1 VGLRCVA
8 RAPAT
13 ACGRE
18 LDSSELVAGAAVR
31 KLYRDEA
38 KLVGWLA
45 RAEEGRKRVLRG
57 ELGVEVRGA
66 GVRRRRLRA
75 SRGGMAWS
83 GRQRRSSVHGLD
95 DHGSARA
102 SERRGRERARCRG
115 RFDHESELA
124 VREASRRISGP
135 NSALLVLMI
144 LLSSQLI
151 LIKVVN
157 TRVLHTRS
165 SSTRTRCGP
174 TSGRTT
180 TWRPWSPSR
189 AGRGVSV
196 SGNCSAEQ
204 A

>member
-1 VGLRCVA
+1 MTCSGGGGSGKGAPRRA
-8 RAPAT
+8 RRGGARGAQ
-13 ACGRE
+13 A
-18 LDSSELVAGAAVR
+18 AG
-31 KLYRDEA
+31 
-38 KLVGWLA
+38 
-45 RAEEGRKRVLRG
+45 
-57 ELGVEVRGA
+57 GA

-75 SRGGMAWS
+75 SRGGMTGS
-83 GRQRRSSVHGLD
+83 GRRRRSSARGLD
-95 DHGSARA
+95 DHGDARA

-115 RFDHESELA
+115 RFDHESNLA

-135 NSALLVLMI
+135 NSALLVLII

-165 SSTRTRCGP
+165 SSSRTRCGP

-196 SGNCSAEQ
+196 SGNCSADMRK
-204 A
+204 ACLNGH

>member
-1 VGLRCVA
+1 MGLRCAA
-8 RAPAT
+8 RAAAT
-13 ACGRE
+13 ACGRK
-18 LDSSELVAGAAVR
+18 LDSGELVAGAAVG

-45 RAEEGRKRVLRG
+45 RAEEGRERVLRG
-57 ELGVEVRGA
+57 ELGVEVRGAQAAGGA

-83 GRQRRSSVHGLD
+83 GRQRRSSARGLD
-95 DHGSARA
+95 DHGGARA

-157 TRVLHTRS
+157 TR
-165 SSTRTRCGP
+165 
-174 TSGRTT
+174 
-180 TWRPWSPSR
+180 
-189 AGRGVSV
+189 GVTGSI
-196 SGNCSAEQ
+196 
-204 A
+204 

>member
-1 VGLRCVA
+1 MGLRCVA

-18 LDSSELVAGAAVR
+18 PDSGELVPGAAVG

-45 RAEEGRKRVLRG
+45 RAEEGRERVLRG

-66 GVRRRRLRA
+66 VRA
-75 SRGGMAWS
+75 IRGGMAWS
-83 GRQRRSSVHGLD
+83 GRQRRSLARGLD
-95 DHGSARA
+95 DHGGARA
-102 SERRGRERARCRG
+102 SERRGRERAWCRG

-135 NSALLVLMI
+135 NSALLVLII

-157 TRVLHTRS
+157 TRGV
-165 SSTRTRCGP
+165 
-174 TSGRTT
+174 TSGH
-180 TWRPWSPSR
+180 
-189 AGRGVSV
+189 
-196 SGNCSAEQ
+196 C
-204 A
+204 